1 MTSFLILGL
10 VVLFCVGFS
19 QQQSCSITSNQD
31 INLPDLA
38 VRSGQP
44 QESCCSICQST
55 PGCKGF
61 AYNGYEGGTCW
72 LKAGTGP
79 LIYKENVNVGI
90 LGSTASGGA
99 CSIRSNQDIN
109 LPDLQARYGQPQ
121 EACCGICKNTLGCK
135 GFAWNAYE
143 GGTCWLKAG
152 TGPVIAKEGVNIGFI
167 DGGTDSQSGSSGCT
181 PIETNRDIALPD
193 LAARYGQPQ
202 ENCCSIC
209 SSTQGCKGFAWNAH
223 EGGTCWLKAGTGPVV
238 YMEGVNVGILNG
250 NGGSDNSGGN
260 NNGVSFDEFANA
272 VVNSNGYPRPSEAQ
286 YNAFIQGLPKGLI
299 ATKQEAA
306 MALTQFLHESDG
318 LRAKREYRCQD
329 SGCPGEYVTSGCDGP
344 NQRYYGRGYIQL
356 TWCYNYRAA
365 SQDLYNDNRLV
376 SDADMV
382 ARDENVAWNTAFWF
396 WKANV
401 HNIAG
406 VADGAFGVTTRAI
419 NGGLECNNSA
429 GHPIARQRYAMYGRV
444 RAAFGLGGPGSEW
457 GCYN

>member
-152 TGPVIAKEGVNIGFI
+152 TGPV
-167 DGGTDSQSGSSGCT
+167 
-181 PIETNRDIALPD
+181 
-193 LAARYGQPQ
+193 
-202 ENCCSIC
+202 
-209 SSTQGCKGFAWNAH
+209 
-223 EGGTCWLKAGTGPVV
+223 V

-260 NNGVSFDEFANA
+260 NNGALISFDEFANA